1 MNGYRS
7 TACALLALLTFTAS
21 PADTQQPSAGARP
34 PLAEPTLVVVITVDQ
49 LRQEYLD
56 RFASQFTGGFKRLLA
71 GGAVF
76 PNAFHDHATTET
88 APGHSSILSGRFPRS
103 TGIVRN
109 NAGIQ
114 DVRSPLI
121 GGPGQGASPFRFRGS
136 TLVDW
141 LRLKDP
147 RSRALSVSYKDRGAI
162 LTIGRL
168 PEEVFWY
175 SAHDGRFTT
184 STYYADTLPG
194 WVQRFNAQRR
204 PHKLAGQAWVSERGD
219 SSFSHRLPDDTSR
232 AIAAVPGTPWMD
244 ELTLDLALIG
254 LREMQLG
261 AGPQTDVLAISL
273 SAMDL
278 IGHRFGPDTREIND
292 HLFRVDRALGVFLD
306 SLFSARHAA
315 RVVIAL
321 TSDHGVS
328 SLPERHFAGRPA
340 GYGRVDV
347 SDLVASARA
356 GLERGGVDP
365 DAFDFEY
372 GMVFL
377 DRSALG
383 RSGIKADSVLDAF
396 LSAARRRSG
405 VLRVDK
411 VADLARMDTTRDVIA
426 RRWYHSLPPDL
437 PVAAVVTL
445 QPYFYYSNITY
456 HTHGT
461 PHDYDARVPVI
472 LMGPQFRAGRFTESV
487 RVVDIAPTL
496 ARVLNVAPTETLDGR
511 VLRQA
516 VR

>member
-1 MNGYRS
+1 M
-7 TACALLALLTFTAS
+7 TAQQVARG
-21 PADTQQPSAGARP
+21 TQIGQPDA
-34 PLAEPTLVVVITVDQ
+34 TLVVVITVDQ

-56 RFASQFTGGFKRLLA
+56 RFATQFTGGFKRFL
-71 GGAVF
+71 GSGAVF
-76 PNAFHDHATTET
+76 TNAFHDHATTET
-88 APGHSSILSGRFPRS
+88 APGHSTILSGRFPRS

-114 DVRSPLI
+114 EVRAPLV

-141 LRLKDP
+141 LRLRDP

-162 LTIGRL
+162 LPIGRP
-168 PEEVFWY
+168 PEDVYWY

-184 STYYADTLPG
+184 STYYRDTLPS
-194 WVQRFNAQRR
+194 WVQRFNAERR
-204 PHKLAGQAWVSERGD
+204 PHRLAGRAWA
-219 SSFSHRLPDDTSR
+219 SSHDDTAFSYSLPDDTVR

-244 ELTLDLALIG
+244 ELTLDLAMIG
-254 LREMQLG
+254 VRELQLG
-261 AGPQTDVLAISL
+261 AGPQTDVLSISL

-278 IGHRFGPDTREIND
+278 IGHRFGPDTKEIYD

-306 SLFSARHAA
+306 SLFALRDPI
-315 RVVIAL
+315 RMLVVL
-321 TSDHGVS
+321 TSDHGVAP
-328 SLPERHFAGRPA
+328 LPERHFAGRA
-340 GYGRVDV
+340 EGYGRVDL
-347 SDLVASARA
+347 SDLVSGVVSALFR
-356 GLERGGVDP
+356 RGADSS
-365 DAFDFEY
+365 AFDFEY

-377 DRSALG
+377 NRNALASA
-383 RSGIKADSVLDAF
+383 RVNADSLLNTFVAE
-396 LSAARRRSG
+396 ARRRPG

-411 VADLARMDTTRDVIA
+411 VADLARADTTRDVIA
-426 RRWYHSLPPDL
+426 RRWYHALPPDL
-437 PVAAVVTL
+437 PVAAVITL

-461 PHDYDARVPVI
+461 PHDYDAKVPIVLI
-472 LMGPQFRAGRFTESV
+472 GPSFRTGRYSDMV

-496 ARVLNVAPTETLDGR
+496 AHVLGVVPTEILDGR